1 VIRTIGIL
9 GGGQLGRMLTLE
21 AKRMGYRVV
30 TLEPFPDSPTGQ
42 IADEQLV
49 AAYDDLR
56 AIGELGARSDV
67 VTYEF
72 ENIPL
77 ESVRALE
84 ADRRM
89 VDPNASVLRIT
100 QERILEKT
108 FVRDCGI
115 PTADFAP
122 VRDRAEFDAAL
133 ATIGFPAVLKTTMG
147 GYDGKGQW
155 VVRDRAAAEKAF
167 AEAGGRALIWERLIA
182 FDRELSIIATR
193 DEGGD
198 VVAFPVSENV
208 HDHGVLAMTIVP
220 GRVSPA
226 IAERAH
232 AYANTIATKLGIVGT
247 FCVEFFQAGDDL
259 LVNEIAPRVHNSG
272 HYSLDATQISQY
284 EMHVRA
290 ICGLPLVK
298 PDPRHG
304 RRRSSRR
311 RHGDSARSESEAAHV
326 RQSER
331 SAAPQD
337 GALHGS
343 RNVDRRCDRAREH
356 GARGLAL
363 GRRPRHFTQLERWTR
378 TRRCCGKRTQRC
390 GRSTRVPATTSI
402 ATWSIRRRSWRYY
415 RR

>member
-1 VIRTIGIL
+1 MIRTIGIL

-30 TLEPFPDSPTGQ
+30 VLEPFPNSPTGQ
-42 IADEQLV
+42 IADEQIV

-77 ESVRALE
+77 ASVRALE
-84 ADRRM
+84 ADRRL
-89 VDPNASVLRIT
+89 VDPNAAVLRIT

-108 FVRDCGI
+108 FVRACGI

-122 VRDRAEFDAAL
+122 VRTPAELAA
-133 ATIGFPAVLKTTMG
+133 AEAAIGFPAVLKTTMG

-155 VVRDRAAAEKAF
+155 VVRDGAQ
-167 AEAGGRALIWERLIA
+167 AEAAWSEAKGRPLIWERLVP
-182 FDRELSIIATR
+182 FERELSIIATR
-193 DEGGD
+193 DEAGN
-198 VVAFPVSENV
+198 VVTFPVSENV

-220 GRVSPA
+220 GRVPPA

-232 AYANTIATKLGIVGT
+232 AYARTIASELGIIGT
-247 FCVEFFQAGDDL
+247 FCVEFFHAGDDL

-284 EMHVRA
+284 ELHVRA

-298 PDPRHG
+298 PSLFAPAVMVNILGTGEGDRLGGIADVLTDPELKLHIYG
-304 RRRSSRR
+304 KAHAAMRRKMAHFTVLGASV
-311 RHGDSARSESEAAHV
+311 DDAIARA
-326 RQSER
+326 ER
-331 SAAPQD
+331 ARA
-337 GALHGS
+337 ALHWVDERVTS
-343 RNVDRRCDRAREH
+343 R
-356 GARGLAL
+356 
-363 GRRPRHFTQLERWTR
+363 T
-378 TRRCCGKRTQRC
+378 
-390 GRSTRVPATTSI
+390 
-402 ATWSIRRRSWRYY
+402 
-415 RR
+415 

>member
-30 TLEPFPDSPTGQ
+30 VLEPFPNSPTGQ
-42 IADEQLV
+42 IADEQIV

-77 ESVRALE
+77 ASVLALE
-84 ADRRM
+84 AERRM
-89 VDPNASVLRIT
+89 VDPNAAVLRIT

-108 FVRDCGI
+108 FVRECGI
-115 PTADFAP
+115 PTAGFAP
-122 VRDRAEFDAAL
+122 VRDRAEFEAAR
-133 ATIGFPAVLKTTMG
+133 ASIGFPAVLKTTMG

-155 VVRDRAAAEKAF
+155 VVRDDAAAEAAF
-167 AEAGGRALIWERLIA
+167 AEARGHALIWEQLIA

-193 DEGGD
+193 DENGT

-220 GRVSPA
+220 GRVSPD
-226 IAERAH
+226 IAQRAQ
-232 AYANTIATKLGIVGT
+232 AFAETIAARLGIVGT
-247 FCVEFFQAGDDL
+247 FCVEFFQAGQDL

-272 HYSLDATQISQY
+272 HYSLDATQVSQY
-284 EMHVRA
+284 ELHVRA

-298 PDPRHG
+298 PVLFAPAVMVNILGTGEGDRLAGIRDVLKDPNLKLHIYG
-304 RRRSSRR
+304 KANAALRRKMAHFTVLGSTV
-311 RHGDSARSESEAAHV
+311 DDAIARANRA
-326 RQSER
+326 R
-331 SAAPQD
+331 A
-337 GALHGS
+337 ALHWADDRVTS
-343 RNVDRRCDRAREH
+343 R
-356 GARGLAL
+356 
-363 GRRPRHFTQLERWTR
+363 T
-378 TRRCCGKRTQRC
+378 
-390 GRSTRVPATTSI
+390 
-402 ATWSIRRRSWRYY
+402 
-415 RR
+415 

>member
-42 IADEQLV
+42 IADEQIV

-56 AIGELGARSDV
+56 AIGELGARSDI

-77 ESVRALE
+77 ESVLALE
-84 ADRRM
+84 ADRRL
-89 VDPNASVLRIT
+89 VDPSAAVLRIT
-100 QERILEKT
+100 QERILEKA
-108 FVRDCGI
+108 FVRECGI
-115 PTADFAP
+115 PTAEFAP
-122 VRDRAEFDAAL
+122 VRDRDEFEAAL
-133 ATIGFPAVLKTTMG
+133 TRIGFPGVLKTTMG

-155 VVRDRAAAEKAF
+155 VVRDRAAAEA
-167 AEAGGRALIWERLIA
+167 ALREARGHALIWEQLIA

-198 VVAFPVSENV
+198 IVAFPVSENV

-220 GRVSPA
+220 GRVSEA
-226 IAERAH
+226 IAERAN
-232 AYANTIATKLGIVGT
+232 AYAHTIATKLGIVGT

-284 EMHVRA
+284 ELHVRA

-298 PDPRHG
+298 PVLFAPAVMVNILGTGEGNVLEGVREILRDPGLKLHMYG
-304 RRRSSRR
+304 KANASLRRKMAHFTVLGTSV
-311 RHGDSARSESEAAHV
+311 DDAIARA
-326 RQSER
+326 ER
-331 SAAPQD
+331 ARA
-337 GALHGS
+337 ALHWADDRVTS
-343 RNVDRRCDRAREH
+343 R
-356 GARGLAL
+356 
-363 GRRPRHFTQLERWTR
+363 T
-378 TRRCCGKRTQRC
+378 
-390 GRSTRVPATTSI
+390 
-402 ATWSIRRRSWRYY
+402 
-415 RR
+415 